1 MENLDMTDFVEML
14 QVLQEELS
22 SYQVDL
28 SLSSLWETLQRGEW
42 QFDWAALGEQLQL
55 LVQKEVLLNFDLL
68 GKFMVLAVAFSLV
81 KQLST
86 AFGKQG
92 LQEVCNFVMAGI
104 AGLFMLASTQS
115 ILTLGEQTIETLSS
129 LMLVLLPLDL
139 ILLIGLGHS
148 ATAAILQPSLLMAV
162 QVITALF
169 RYLLVPLLFWEF
181 TLKLVSHLGGQIQLT
196 KMAKLLRKIILWS
209 IGLATTCFMAVLSIQ
224 GISGTVADS
233 VALRA
238 VKYAA
243 GAGLPVVGGTVANL
257 LEIMLNGSL
266 LLKNGLGLFG
276 LILILLLT
284 VFPLAKIFVL
294 YVIYVL
300 AAALLQPLQ
309 ADELV
314 LMLED
319 MAESIILVFA
329 VVTIIALMFFM
340 MLLILLTAA
349 NTGVALR

>member
-1 MENLDMTDFVEML
+1 MTHFNEML
-14 QVLQEELS
+14 QILQQELAG
-22 SYQVDL
+22 YQVDI
-28 SLSSLWETLQRGEW
+28 SLSSLWEALQQGDWQFNWAELGQQVQLLLQREIM
-42 QFDWAALGEQLQL
+42 
-55 LVQKEVLLNFDLL
+55 LNLDLL
-68 GKFMVLAVAFSLV
+68 GKFMVLAVAFALI
-81 KQLST
+81 KQLSA

-92 LQEVCNFVMAGI
+92 IQGICQFVMAGI
-104 AGLFMLASTQS
+104 AGLLMLKSAQS
-115 ILTLGEQTIETLSS
+115 VLALGGQTVETLGN

-139 ILLIGLGHS
+139 ILLIGLGNS
-148 ATAAILQPSLLMAV
+148 VTAAILQPSLLMAV
-162 QVITALF
+162 QVITVLF

-181 TLKLVSHLGGQIQLT
+181 TLKLVSHLGSEISLT
-196 KMAKLLRKIILWS
+196 KFAKLLRKIVLWT

-224 GISGTVADS
+224 GISGTVTDS
-233 VALRA
+233 IALRA

-266 LLKNGLGLFG
+266 MVKNGLGLFG
-276 LILILLLT
+276 LVLILLLT
-284 VFPLAKIFVL
+284 LFPLGKIFVL
-294 YVIYVL
+294 YLIYSL

-309 ADELV
+309 ADELAA
-314 LMLED
+314 MLED

-349 NTGVALR
+349 NTGAALR

>member
-1 MENLDMTDFVEML
+1 MENLDMTDFAEML
-14 QVLQEELS
+14 RILQEELAA
-22 SYQVDL
+22 YQVDL
-28 SLSSLWETLQRGEW
+28 SLSNLWERLQSGEW
-42 QFDWAALGEQLQL
+42 QFDWSNLWQQLQIL
-55 LVQKEVLLNFDLL
+55 LHREVMLNVDLL
-68 GKFMVLAVAFSLV
+68 GKFMLLAVAFSLV

-86 AFGKQG
+86 AFGKQN
-92 LQEVCNFVMAGI
+92 LEEICNFVMAGV
-104 AGLFMLASTQS
+104 AALFMLGSARS
-115 ILTLGEQTIETLSS
+115 ILDLCLHTVDILAD

-139 ILLIGLGHS
+139 ILLIGLGNNV
-148 ATAAILQPSLLMAV
+148 TAAILQPSLLMTI

-169 RYLLVPLLFWEF
+169 KYLLVPMLFWEF
-181 TLKLVSHLGGQIQLT
+181 TLKIVSHLGGEIQLT
-196 KMAKLLRKIILWS
+196 KFSKLLRKIVLWS
-209 IGLATTCFMAVLSIQ
+209 IGLTTTCFMAVLSIQ

-266 LLKNGLGLFG
+266 MLKNALGVFG

-284 VFPLAKIFVL
+284 IFPLGKIFV
-294 YVIYVL
+294 IYLIYLL

-314 LMLED
+314 AMLDD
-319 MAESIILVFA
+319 MADSLILVFA
-329 VVTIIALMFFM
+329 VMTIIALMFFM

-349 NTGVALR
+349 NAGVALR